1 MTGIRNKHTWKHT
14 LSLLIYEKHKD
25 VVKKHK
31 INHWTTWISVMPGK
45 PSNSDELVNK
55 KFKKAT
61 RKERKMICLMCKTS
75 GHNNK
80 GCSTLISCALMYFCY
95 WILPFLVV
103 LWL

>member
-1 MTGIRNKHTWKHT
+1 
-14 LSLLIYEKHKD
+14 
-25 VVKKHK
+25 
-31 INHWTTWISVMPGK
+31 MPGK

-95 WILPFLVV
+95 
-103 LWL
+103 

>member
-1 MTGIRNKHTWKHT
+1 MWSKSTRSIIEPLEFT
-14 LSLLIYEKHKD
+14 
-25 VVKKHK
+25 
-31 INHWTTWISVMPGK
+31 VMPGK

-95 WILPFLVV
+95 
-103 LWL
+103 